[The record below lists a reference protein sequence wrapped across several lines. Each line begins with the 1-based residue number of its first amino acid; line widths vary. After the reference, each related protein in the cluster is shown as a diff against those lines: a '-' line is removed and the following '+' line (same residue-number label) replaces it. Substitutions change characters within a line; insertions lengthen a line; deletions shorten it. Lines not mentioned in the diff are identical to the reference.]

1 MLLFSAIACP
11 SVHTPSFGKVSQG
24 YGSFGTT
31 LTYTCN
37 NKYRLNGPSE
47 RVCGADGK
55 WSGTEPV
62 CQGKH
67 LVTFSS
73 CVI

>member
-1 MLLFSAIACP
+1 MLIFLGMSCP
-11 SVHTPSFGKVSQG
+11 SVRIPYFGRVSQG
-24 YGSFGTT
+24 YGRFGTT
-31 LTYTCN
+31 LTYTCDK
-37 NKYRLNGPSE
+37 KYRLNGPSE

-67 LVTFSS
+67 
-73 CVI
+73 